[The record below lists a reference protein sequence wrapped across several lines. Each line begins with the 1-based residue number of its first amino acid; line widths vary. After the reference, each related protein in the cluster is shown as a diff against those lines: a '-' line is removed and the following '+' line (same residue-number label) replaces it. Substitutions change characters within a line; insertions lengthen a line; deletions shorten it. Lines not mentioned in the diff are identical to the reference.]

1 MYMVHAVV
9 IHRRNF
15 IEKIFTLFRTVSSF
29 CLISE
34 DLQNDVLM
42 VSEVL
47 KIHLEKRIIII
58 DFFNFC
64 KTNSVVSFYLSST
77 ESVDLTRSLKR
88 VGWISGFIL
97 VGANWERSD

>member
-1 MYMVHAVV
+1 MVHAVV

-42 VSEVL
+42 VSEVHKIVIGFIVIGCL
-47 KIHLEKRIIII
+47 KI
-58 DFFNFC
+58 FQ
-64 KTNSVVSFYLSST
+64 T
-77 ESVDLTRSLKR
+77 
-88 VGWISGFIL
+88 
-97 VGANWERSD
+97 